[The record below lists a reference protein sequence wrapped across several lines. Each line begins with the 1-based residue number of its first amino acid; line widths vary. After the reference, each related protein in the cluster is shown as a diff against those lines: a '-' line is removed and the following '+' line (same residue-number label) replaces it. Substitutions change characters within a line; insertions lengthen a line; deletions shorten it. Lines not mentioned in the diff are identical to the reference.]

1 MESNPK
7 NTIKFL
13 FSYGGKIL
21 PRLTDGKLR
30 YTGGHTRVLALPPP
44 ISFSEL
50 MVKLVELCGS
60 SVTLKCPLPNG
71 DLETLIS
78 ITNDVDLK
86 NIIEEYDRASSS
98 LTHPLK
104 IRAILSPP
112 KSLKKLSP
120 PPSSSS
126 SSTHS
131 LPGSPHASVESL
143 PYVAVNR
150 LNRLS
155 CSPLSAGHPIGIRNG
170 GVKGSCYTRQL
181 DGSPR
186 FLYRFANNYCHWG
199 KVMLEIFVSSKEPV
213 LCVEKWEIAVST
225 SSHVV
230 FYHMSCIYE
239 IRRVECK

>member
-1 MESNPK
+1 
-7 NTIKFL
+7 
-13 FSYGGKIL
+13 
-21 PRLTDGKLR
+21 
-30 YTGGHTRVLALPPP
+30 
-44 ISFSEL
+44 

-78 ITNDVDLK
+78 IKSDEDLK

-104 IRAILSPP
+104 IRVILSPP

-143 PYVAVNR
+143 PYAAVNR
-150 LNRLS
+150 LNRLN
-155 CSPLSAGHPIGIRNG
+155 CSPLSVGHPIAIRNRA
-170 GVKGSCYTRQL
+170 VKGSCYTRQL

-199 KVMLEIFVSSKEPV
+199 EVMLEIFVSSKE
-213 LCVEKWEIAVST
+213 LSYALEKWEIAVST
-225 SSHVV
+225 SSHIKCLCR
-230 FYHMSCIYE
+230 SCVYG
-239 IRRVECK
+239 IRRVGCK

>member
-1 MESNPK
+1 MESYPK

-78 ITNDVDLK
+78 ITSDEDLK

-98 LTHPLK
+98 LIHPLK

-112 KSLKKLSP
+112 KSFKKLSP

-131 LPGSPHASVESL
+131 LPGSPHASVESP

-150 LNRLS
+150 LNRL
-155 CSPLSAGHPIGIRNG
+155 
-170 GVKGSCYTRQL
+170 KGSCYTRQL

-213 LCVEKWEIAVST
+213 LCVREVRNCSF
-225 SSHVV
+225 HLQP
-230 FYHMSCIYE
+230 YQMSM
-239 IRRVECK
+239 

>member
-1 MESNPK
+1 L
-7 NTIKFL
+7 TICDVLKVYY
-13 FSYGGKIL
+13 FSFPYS
-21 PRLTDGKLR
+21 
-30 YTGGHTRVLALPPP
+30 
-44 ISFSEL
+44 ISLSFAEL
-50 MVKLVELCGS
+50 MVKLVESCGS

-78 ITNDVDLK
+78 ITSDEDLK
-86 NIIEEYDRASSS
+86 NIIEEYNRASSS

-131 LPGSPHASVESL
+131 LPGSPHASVESP

-150 LNRLS
+150 LNRL
-155 CSPLSAGHPIGIRNG
+155 
-170 GVKGSCYTRQL
+170 KGSCYTRQL

-186 FLYRFANNYCHWG
+186 FLYRFANNYCH
-199 KVMLEIFVSSKEPV
+199 
-213 LCVEKWEIAVST
+213 
-225 SSHVV
+225 
-230 FYHMSCIYE
+230 
-239 IRRVECK
+239 

>member
-1 MESNPK
+1 MKRFEGLCFFIPLFDFSFVLESC
-7 NTIKFL
+7 
-13 FSYGGKIL
+13 FSWFIRSITL
-21 PRLTDGKLR
+21 
-30 YTGGHTRVLALPPP
+30 
-44 ISFSEL
+44 SFAEL

-78 ITNDVDLK
+78 ITSDEDLK
-86 NIIEEYDRASSS
+86 NIIEEYNRASSS

-112 KSLKKLSP
+112 KKLSP
-120 PPSSSS
+120 PPSSSA

-131 LPGSPHASVESL
+131 PSGSVYASVESP
-143 PYVAVNR
+143 PYAVENR
-150 LNRLS
+150 LNRLN
-155 CSPLSAGHPIGIRNG
+155 CSQVPLGIRNW

-199 KVMLEIFVSSKEPV
+199 KVMLEIFVSSKELV
-213 LCVEKWEIAVST
+213 LCVREVRDCSFHLQPYQKS
-225 SSHVV
+225 
-230 FYHMSCIYE
+230 M
-239 IRRVECK
+239 

>member
-1 MESNPK
+1 MWCV
-7 NTIKFL
+7 
-13 FSYGGKIL
+13 Y
-21 PRLTDGKLR
+21 
-30 YTGGHTRVLALPPP
+30 
-44 ISFSEL
+44 SFSFPYLISLSYYFCWFIRMIALSFAEL

-78 ITNDVDLK
+78 ITSDEDLK

-98 LTHPLK
+98 LIHPLK

-112 KSLKKLSP
+112 KSFKKLSP

-131 LPGSPHASVESL
+131 LPGSPHAFVES
-143 PYVAVNR
+143 PSYVAVNR
-150 LNRLS
+150 LNRL
-155 CSPLSAGHPIGIRNG
+155 
-170 GVKGSCYTRQL
+170 KGSCYTRQL

-213 LCVEKWEIAVST
+213 LCVREVRNCSF
-225 SSHVV
+225 HLQP
-230 FYHMSCIYE
+230 YQMSI
-239 IRRVECK
+239 